1 MEALGITL
9 AVLVGLFFLAVVSF
23 IVFIGVQVFKGWQ
36 RIKSGKDSL
45 PPRFNRDWDQKPP
58 RSYK

>member
-9 AVLVGLFFLAVVSF
+9 AVLLGLFFLAVLSF
-23 IVFIGVQVFKGWQ
+23 IVFVAVQVFKGY
-36 RIKSGKDSL
+36 RRVKGGRDDFYR
-45 PPRFNRDWDQKPP
+45 RFGTDYDRKPP

>member
-23 IVFIGVQVFKGWQ
+23 IVFVAVQVFKGW
-36 RIKSGKDSL
+36 RRVKSGKDIL
-45 PPRFNRDWDQKPP
+45 PQRFDRNWDRKPP